1 MNNTEL
7 RKLHNALLYIMDE
20 IDRICEL
27 NHINYTLTGGS
38 LIGAIRHKGFIPWD
52 DDMDVAMLRADYD
65 IFVNIC
71 KTQLDERFIWQ
82 DIHTDLDYPY
92 GFGKLT
98 LKETQ
103 YISKGHENEKWQKG
117 IYIDVFPLD
126 NVPDNQFSQRLFAF
140 KNLFYIKLL
149 ECKTGFDIDS
159 KSLLKKIAF
168 FVLFIISKLLTFDYL
183 RQKMEKNM
191 VRYKNKNMNLICNLG
206 GFYGF
211 YKELTFRSYF
221 EETMRAKFE
230 DRKYRIIRDYD
241 IFLRSVYGDYMSMP
255 PVERRHTHEFV
266 QLDYGKYDELF

>member
-52 DDMDVAMLRADYD
+52 DDMDVAMLIADYD

-168 FVLFIISKLLTFDYL
+168 CVLFIISKLLTFDYL

>member
-98 LKETQ
+98 LKETH

-168 FVLFIISKLLTFDYL
+168 CVLFIISKLLTFDYL